1 MRPLRHLTGHHRTV
15 TTNRVL
21 GLLLAFNAGA
31 VNAGGFLVVH
41 MYTSHMT
48 GFLSSLADNLV
59 LGNMK
64 LVLGAVGALWAFLS
78 GAGSTAIMVNWARH
92 HRLRGTYALPL
103 LLEAVLL
110 LLFGLM
116 GAITLGW
123 RTPFSVP
130 LTVLLLAYL
139 MGLQNAVVTKMSS
152 SQIRTTHMTGV
163 VTDLGIEMGKMLYWN
178 RQGTA
183 PEQQVRANRE
193 RLRLFAGLVSMF
205 LAGGLVGAAGFK
217 HVGFIF
223 VVPLALVL
231 LALSLPPLWADRE
244 RLQQL
249 LVQWR
254 TGAAAPLPP
263 TAPHA
268 PAAPAQPHP
277 DAHPPR

>member
-1 MRPLRHLTGHHRTV
+1 MRRLLHLTGHRRTV
-15 TTNRVL
+15 TSNRVL

-64 LVLGAVGALWAFLS
+64 LALGAVGALWAFMS
-78 GAGSTAIMVNWARH
+78 GAGSTAILVNWARH
-92 HRLRGTYALPL
+92 HRLRSTYALPL
-103 LLEAVLL
+103 LIEAALM
-110 LLFGLM
+110 LLFGML

-152 SQIRTTHMTGV
+152 AQIRTTHMTGV
-163 VTDLGIEMGKMLYWN
+163 VTDLGIEMGKMFYWN

-193 RLRLFAGLVSMF
+193 RLRLFAGLVGMF
-205 LAGGLVGAAGFK
+205 FAGGLVGAAGFK

-244 RLQQL
+244 RLRQL
-249 LVQWR
+249 LLQRRGV
-254 TGAAAPLPP
+254 AAPPLPP
-263 TAPHA
+263 RDDA
-268 PAAPAQPHP
+268 PARSPAP
-277 DAHPPR
+277 DAGPQPPR